1 MGLSALVLNGED
13 NVATAVQ
20 SLQSG
25 NTVSVEIEDSVIR
38 IVLSQAINVG
48 HKFALKDIE
57 QGEEIIKYG
66 ETVGR
71 ATVKINRGEHVHI
84 HNVEGLRGRGD
95 KP

>member
-25 NTVSVEIEDSVIR
+25 KTVSVEIEDSVIN
-38 IVLSQAINVG
+38 IVLSQSIPFG

-57 QGEEIIKYG
+57 RGEEIIKYG
-66 ETVGR
+66 ETIGR
-71 ATVKINRGEHVHI
+71 AVAKINRGEHVHV